1 MEAVRCS
8 WHPEPTKKM
17 RKFARTENNLGFAA
31 VFGAM
36 SLYLLFV
43 SDDPPGPEGVA
54 PPMWAHLLL
63 AAVFTVL
70 AVRSL
75 RGGVFA
81 AEEYLQVRNLFRTQA
96 LPWSEVARFTM
107 GLFPVL
113 RYPSADV
120 VLKDGRRIR
129 MTMLAPPNPRFR
141 PNNKET
147 EILLQKL
154 ADELEAARKR
164 DGLDPS
170 H

>member
-1 MEAVRCS
+1 M
-8 WHPEPTKKM
+8 KY
-17 RKFARTENNLGFAA
+17 ARTENKLGFGSI
-31 VFGAM
+31 FGAIA
-36 SLYLLFV
+36 LYLLFV
-43 SDDPPGPEGVA
+43 SNDPPAPEGAA
-54 PPMWAHLLL
+54 PPVWAHLLL
-63 AAVFTVL
+63 AAISAVL

-75 RGGVFA
+75 RGGAHVDDR
-81 AEEYLQVRNLFRTQA
+81 LLRIRNIFRTQVVE
-96 LPWSEVARFTM
+96 WSEVSRFTM

-147 EILLQKL
+147 EFLLQRLEEK
-154 ADELEAARKR
+154 LEAVRKR
-164 DGLDPS
+164 DGLDSS